1 MVHAVEAGFIAVDEG
16 EGGGG
21 GEGGEGA
28 GDGLERGQSFAGA
41 DLLFEQAGFD
51 GPEAMHAPVGG
62 DHLLEE
68 GGLDGIRVGE
78 ADEIVLDEGVEAL
91 RRFAADDD
99 VAGESPM
106 FERVPGG
113 ALFSFR
119 SHGAAGA
126 FAVGTGRIDS
136 TL

>member
-1 MVHAVEAGFIAVDEG
+1 MAVDLG

-21 GEGGEGA
+21 GEGFEGT

-41 DLLFEQAGFD
+41 DLLFDEAGFD
-51 GPEAMHAPVGG
+51 GPKAMHAPVGG

-68 GGLDGIRVGE
+68 GGLDGIGVGE

-91 RRFAADDD
+91 RGFAADDD

-113 ALFSFR
+113 ALFSFG
-119 SHGAAGA
+119 SYGAARA
-126 FAVGTGRIDS
+126 FAVGAGRIDS